1 MKEVGGT
8 DAAAA
13 ATSSQM
19 MMVMMMMVMMM
30 MMMIARAAQ
39 SCDMCKLQL
48 ETDEVMGSKADHTKC

>member
-1 MKEVGGT
+1 MKEVGET

-19 MMVMMMMVMMM
+19 MMVMMMMMMM
-30 MMMIARAAQ
+30 FARAAQ

>member
-1 MKEVGGT
+1 MKEVGET

-19 MMVMMMMVMMM
+19 MMVMVMMMVMMM
-30 MMMIARAAQ
+30 MFARAAQ

-48 ETDEVMGSKADHTKC
+48 ETDEVMRSKADHTKC